1 MNDQRRKILN
11 KVVAALEEA
20 LQNVEEV
27 AVEEQD
33 YLDGMSED
41 AQEGERGQKI
51 QETIT
56 LLEEA
61 VNNITLA
68 KDDIESAAS

>member
-27 AVEEQD
+27 AAEEQD
-33 YLDGMSED
+33 YLDEMED
-41 AQEGERGQKI
+41 QENERGQKI
-51 QETIT
+51 QETIA

-61 VNNITLA
+61 VDNIALA

>member
-11 KVVAALEEA
+11 KVVTALEEA
-20 LQNVEEV
+20 LQSVEEV
-27 AVEEQD
+27 AADEQD
-33 YLDGMSED
+33 YLDGMED
-41 AQEGERGQKI
+41 QENERGQKI
-51 QETIT
+51 QETIA

-61 VNNITLA
+61 ANNIALA